1 MSEFPEA
8 GDESAAPHPAAPQP
22 AAPQPAEA
30 GPAGAVVP
38 EQPVVVARIP
48 GMSPVYAQVPEYL
61 QAQADQARAAQAQAA
76 AQAAFPAGPQQGDA
90 RQGQFPQVGVPQAG
104 FPQAGFPQ
112 TGPQAA
118 LPTAAFSQS
127 GPQTG
132 FPESGPQAGFPQSG
146 PQAALPHA
154 GFPPPGSSAPGWGT
168 PAQGFPPPGAYQG
181 YPAPQPAPF
190 RTGRVLTA
198 VLGGV
203 LALVL
208 VALGGLWAA
217 GYPLVRDPESRAQ
230 ATAAPLD
237 PTDVPLDPDESPLD
251 YKSPHGEQRNAAMPE
266 ECDLSDATL
275 KRARTSNRYESEEFF
290 GFAFCSYGTIS
301 TIDGSVRRDLYVSV
315 YEAEDSVELE
325 EWYDDDVYDWGSVR
339 QVQGLGERAKLL
351 AQPAESDSV
360 MGVQLKVV
368 SGSTVYEIG
377 YAGFET
383 DSFLSPEIPDELS
396 EEIATAVARELLGR

>member
-8 GDESAAPHPAAPQP
+8 GDESAPPHP

-61 QAQADQARAAQAQAA
+61 QAQADQARAAQAA
-76 AQAAFPAGPQQGDA
+76 AQAQAAAFPAGPQQGDA
-90 RQGQFPQVGVPQAG
+90 QQGQFPQAG
-104 FPQAGFPQ
+104 FPQAGAPQ
-112 TGPQAA
+112 SGPQSA
-118 LPTAAFSQS
+118 LPQAGF
-127 GPQTG
+127 PQTG
-132 FPESGPQAGFPQSG
+132 FPRTGPQSALPTAGFPQSG
-146 PQAALPHA
+146 PQSALPQA

-168 PAQGFPPPGAYQG
+168 PAQGFPQPGAYPAH
-181 YPAPQPAPF
+181 PAPQPAPF

-217 GYPLVRDPESRAQ
+217 GYPLVRDPQSRAQ
-230 ATAAPLD
+230 ATATPLD
-237 PTDVPLDPDESPLD
+237 PTDVPLDSEESPLD

-315 YEAEDSVELE
+315 YEAEDDVELE

-396 EEIATAVARELLGR
+396 EEIATVVARELLGR

>member
-8 GDESAAPHPAAPQP
+8 GDESAPPHP

-61 QAQADQARAAQAQAA
+61 QAQADQARAAQAA
-76 AQAAFPAGPQQGDA
+76 AQAQAAAFPAGPQQGDA
-90 RQGQFPQVGVPQAG
+90 QQGQFPQAG
-104 FPQAGFPQ
+104 FPQAG
-112 TGPQAA
+112 A
-118 LPTAAFSQS
+118 
-127 GPQTG
+127 
-132 FPESGPQAGFPQSG
+132 PQSG
-146 PQAALPHA
+146 PQSALPQA

-168 PAQGFPPPGAYQG
+168 PAQGFPQPGAYPAH
-181 YPAPQPAPF
+181 PAPQPAPF

-217 GYPLVRDPESRAQ
+217 GYPLVRDPQSRAQ
-230 ATAAPLD
+230 ATATPLD
-237 PTDVPLDPDESPLD
+237 PTDVPLDSEESPLD

-315 YEAEDSVELE
+315 YEAEDDVELE

-396 EEIATAVARELLGR
+396 EEIATVVARELLGR